1 MSAHKSF
8 LHQEDSSMKRRR
20 EERQRSSRFF
30 PACIALILIASG
42 CGQPT
47 PKDTRS
53 ADEGTIRDLDAQW
66 SKTAGTR
73 DVDGTVSYYSDDA
86 SLLPPNAP
94 LATNKQTIRAVWAEL
109 LAPDSSL
116 SWQSSKVDVA
126 RSGDLAYS
134 TGAYQMTL
142 KNPQGKL
149 TEDHGKFLEVWKKQ
163 ADGKWKVVADVYNS
177 DLPAAAPASEKPKPH
192 HHQSHKK
199 GHAKK
204 RSS

>member
-1 MSAHKSF
+1 
-8 LHQEDSSMKRRR
+8 MKRRR
-20 EERQRSSRFF
+20 EERIRFTMFF

-53 ADEGTIRDLDAQW
+53 ADEAAIRDLDAQW
-66 SKTAGTR
+66 SKTAGAR
-73 DVDGTVSYYSDDA
+73 DLDNTVAYYSDDA
-86 SLLPPNAP
+86 YLLPPNAP
-94 LATNKQTIRAVWAEL
+94 LATDKQSIRAVWTEL
-109 LAPDSSL
+109 LAPDTSL
-116 SWQSSKVDVA
+116 TWRSTRVDVA
-126 RSGDLAYS
+126 RSSDLAYS
-134 TGAYQMTL
+134 VGTYQATA

-177 DLPAAAPASEKPKPH
+177 DLPALAPTPEMPKPH

-204 RSS
+204 RSGHS